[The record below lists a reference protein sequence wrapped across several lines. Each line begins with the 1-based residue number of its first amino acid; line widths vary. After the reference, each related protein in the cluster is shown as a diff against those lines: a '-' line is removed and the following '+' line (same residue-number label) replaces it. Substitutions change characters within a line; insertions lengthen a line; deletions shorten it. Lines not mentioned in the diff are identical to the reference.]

1 METWGAAL
9 AWARERFAP
18 ISESPRL
25 DAEVLLADVTGAS
38 RAQVLAWPERPL
50 DESQTRDFRARVDL
64 RSRGEPVAYLIGAR
78 EFYGRRFTV
87 TPDVLI
93 PRPETEH
100 LVEVALA
107 WCADRPPNPR
117 IIDVGTGSGII
128 ALTLAA
134 EIPGA
139 RIWGTDRSAAALEI
153 ARRNADRLHLKG
165 RVMWLLGDLL
175 SAAHG
180 PFDII
185 AANLPYIP
193 SAELGALEVARHE
206 PRIALDGGPDGLG
219 PIRRLL
225 KQARLSRPGLLLLE
239 IGTGQAEAVSLLA
252 RDRFPGANS
261 HWIHDYGGHVRVIA
275 IEVT

>member
-9 AWARERFAP
+9 AWAWQRFAP
-18 ISESPRL
+18 VSESPRL

-38 RAQVLAWPERPL
+38 RAQVLAWPERLL
-50 DESQTRDFRARVDL
+50 DEGQIRDFRARVDL

-100 LVEVALA
+100 LVEAALA
-107 WCADRPPNPR
+107 WCTDRIPNPR

-128 ALTLAA
+128 ALSLAA
-134 EIPGA
+134 ELPGA
-139 RIWGTDRSAAALEI
+139 HVWGVDRSAAALEV
-153 ARRNADRLHLKG
+153 ARRNADHLNIKG
-165 RVMWLLGDLL
+165 RVKWLLGDLL

-180 PFDII
+180 PFDLI

-193 SAELGALEVARHE
+193 SAELAALEVARHE
-206 PRIALDGGPDGLG
+206 PRIALDGGSDGLG

-239 IGTGQAEAVSLLA
+239 IGAGQAEAVSQLA
-252 RDRFPGANS
+252 QQHFSDARINQ
-261 HWIHDYGGHVRVIA
+261 IHDYGGHVRVIA